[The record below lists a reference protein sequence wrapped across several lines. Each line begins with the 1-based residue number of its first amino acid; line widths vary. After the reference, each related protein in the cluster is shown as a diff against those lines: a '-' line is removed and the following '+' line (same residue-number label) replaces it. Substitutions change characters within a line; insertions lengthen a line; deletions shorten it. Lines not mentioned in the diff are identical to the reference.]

1 MRYLSFCLRLLFSNV
16 NTVVLLLSGYLYYVV
31 VIAILL
37 NAKICFDL
45 ESTILK
51 YSILYNAI
59 MYVCGYFVALISS
72 FLDVVD
78 RCVGSDHAATGVQPG
93 QVHP

>member
-51 YSILYNAI
+51 YSILYNA
-59 MYVCGYFVALISS
+59 MYVCGYFVLF
-72 FLDVVD
+72 FLHSLVLFLML
-78 RCVGSDHAATGVQPG
+78 
-93 QVHP
+93 

>member
-1 MRYLSFCLRLLFSNV
+1 MLI
-16 NTVVLLLSGYLYYVV
+16 VLLLSGYLYYVV

-59 MYVCGYFVALISS
+59 VCLWLFCFIFLALISS